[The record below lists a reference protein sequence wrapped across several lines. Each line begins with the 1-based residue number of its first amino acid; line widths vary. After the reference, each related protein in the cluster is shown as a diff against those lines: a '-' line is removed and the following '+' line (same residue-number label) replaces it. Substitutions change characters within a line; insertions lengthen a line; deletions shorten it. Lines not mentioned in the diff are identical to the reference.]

1 MIVKIQK
8 IVKKRIKIVQSVAAE
23 QYELGAKLTDKNY
36 PSLEL
41 VRLEKL
47 FLKSTGKEILEYGF
61 GSGVN
66 TIHLFVSKLK
76 FFDNCIWVEIGFPH
90 RFIVE
95 SPKGFYLLEKGIN
108 WMMIYSQ

>member
-1 MIVKIQK
+1 M
-8 IVKKRIKIVQSVAAE
+8 KKRIKIVQSVAAE

-66 TIHLFVSKLK
+66 TIHLLKCGYKVTGIDVARYNKVKLK
-76 FFDNCIWVEIGFPH
+76 KKLN
-90 RFIVE
+90 
-95 SPKGFYLLEKGIN
+95 S
-108 WMMIYSQ
+108 SQKKFKTRYFSSNISLFTIQKK

>member
-1 MIVKIQK
+1 MIWSNYLTHQ
-8 IVKKRIKIVQSVAAE
+8 
-23 QYELGAKLTDKNY
+23 EL
-36 PSLEL
+36 S
-41 VRLEKL
+41 
-47 FLKSTGKEILEYGF
+47 
-61 GSGVN
+61 VN